1 MRGKRREIRTN
12 ELLVLEQE
20 SFLLQSCAGWANIT
34 KVQITN
40 KQIDI
45 PMTQPTLI
53 IYVTDTAIIIR
64 QKLYLWQ
71 QQQQQQQHRHKLNLC
86 DQATFVI
93 SAFHSDRY
101 YHSIPTSAGWY
112 SAFDQSDTT
121 NRFIVPVSS
130 FNSGERDA
138 VLDFHLFVVL
148 LLVRLL
154 FCRHGNSKG
163 AFWRVDKLL
172 DEDRTVKFWIL
183 PATGKSPWS
192 YYGLLCTVIPSDSER
207 PNLAR

>member
-1 MRGKRREIRTN
+1 VRGKRREIRTN

-71 QQQQQQQHRHKLNLC
+71 QSNSSNNIAINLIY
-86 DQATFVI
+86 VI
-93 SAFHSDRY
+93 KPPSSSVHSTLTDIIILYRPVLADTLP
-101 YHSIPTSAGWY
+101 SI
-112 SAFDQSDTT
+112 
-121 NRFIVPVSS
+121 NRILQTDSS
-130 FNSGERDA
+130 FLYLASIAENVMRYLTFIYS
-138 VLDFHLFVVL
+138 LFFYLFVYFFV
-148 LLVRLL
+148 
-154 FCRHGNSKG
+154 G
-163 AFWRVDKLL
+163 
-172 DEDRTVKFWIL
+172 TVTQKAHFDGS
-183 PATGKSPWS
+183 TN
-192 YYGLLCTVIPSDSER
+192 Y
-207 PNLAR
+207 

>member
-1 MRGKRREIRTN
+1 MLKKKLFQCFVRGKRREIRTN

-20 SFLLQSCAGWANIT
+20 SFLLQSCAGGANIT

-101 YHSIPTSAGWY
+101 YHSIPTSAG
-112 SAFDQSDTT
+112 
-121 NRFIVPVSS
+121 
-130 FNSGERDA
+130 
-138 VLDFHLFVVL
+138 
-148 LLVRLL
+148 
-154 FCRHGNSKG
+154 
-163 AFWRVDKLL
+163 
-172 DEDRTVKFWIL
+172 
-183 PATGKSPWS
+183 
-192 YYGLLCTVIPSDSER
+192 
-207 PNLAR
+207 